1 MPRLQK
7 FKTNK
12 AQVLLIGSGGV
23 GTIAS
28 LGLEL
33 GGHAQVTSVLRSD
46 YEKVRDHG
54 FSIESVDHGNFEN
67 WRPTKGTVFFFP
79 FLSFLLAQYKRT

>member
-1 MPRLQK
+1 MSNHLDK
-7 FKTNK
+7 YKTTK
-12 AQVLLIGSGGV
+12 AQVLLVGSGGV

-46 YEKVRDHG
+46 YQKVMDDG
-54 FSIESVDHGNFEN
+54 FLIESVDHGNFEN
-67 WRPTKGTVFFFP
+67 WRPTRG
-79 FLSFLLAQYKRT
+79 

>member
-1 MPRLQK
+1 MSGSPHLTKYQ
-7 FKTNK
+7 TQK
-12 AQVLLIGSGGV
+12 AQVLLVGSGGV

-54 FSIESVDHGNFEN
+54 FDIESVDHGKFEN
-67 WRPTKGTVFFFP
+67 WRPTRGECFFFE
-79 FLSFLLAQYKRT
+79 LISMWR